1 MMLVLIQSNAALDV
15 ISFFLLQYIFRQT
28 ASTLFINS
36 INLHR
41 KDNGGTIVPIYHC
54 LVANVGISFCMC
66 KIL

>member
-41 KDNGGTIVPIYHC
+41 KDNGGTIVPLYHC
-54 LVANVGISFCMC
+54 LVANVGISFCGC
-66 KIL
+66 KIP